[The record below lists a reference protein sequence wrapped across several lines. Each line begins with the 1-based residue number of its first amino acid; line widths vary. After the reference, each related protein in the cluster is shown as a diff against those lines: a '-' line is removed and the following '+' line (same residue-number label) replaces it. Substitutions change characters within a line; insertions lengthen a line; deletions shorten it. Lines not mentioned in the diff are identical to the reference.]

1 MNYAIKAYNVIT
13 GDLISAFLMHNV
25 HCTLLD
31 LSFEGKDEIYFQ
43 DCTDPPY
50 NKYHSLNN
58 DING

>member
-13 GDLISAFLMHNV
+13 GDLISFFDAQCALHII
-25 HCTLLD
+25 LD

-58 DING
+58 DTK